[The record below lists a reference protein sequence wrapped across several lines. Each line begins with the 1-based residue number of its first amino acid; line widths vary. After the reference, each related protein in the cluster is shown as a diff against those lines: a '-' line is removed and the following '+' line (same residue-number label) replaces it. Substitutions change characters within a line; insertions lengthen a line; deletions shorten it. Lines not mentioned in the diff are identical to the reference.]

1 MFNFGKWTKFQQLNG
16 FVVASASSTYSIK
29 NYTLLGRVLF
39 MPQLKTINGQL
50 QVTFSAQE
58 IAAAQA
64 EVAAMGKP
72 KRGRKP
78 GIMNETF
85 RRLLGFLRD
94 NGAMSQQT
102 AKSLVEISYFSGLS
116 TATIVRVTKEL
127 EARGI
132 LSIERNRGYGK
143 TNRYYVNF

>member
-1 MFNFGKWTKFQQLNG
+1 
-16 FVVASASSTYSIK
+16 
-29 NYTLLGRVLF
+29 
-39 MPQLKTINGQL
+39 
-50 QVTFSAQE
+50 
-58 IAAAQA
+58 
-64 EVAAMGKP
+64 MGKP